1 MIEIEW
7 PWVFLLLPLPLVVYF
22 FMPPTIGQDSALRV
36 PFFQEVMQLHGDSV
50 ASKSR
55 SWLSLV
61 LLVVIWLLLLLSC
74 SRPNY
79 VGQPVQLPSAARDLM
94 LAVDISGSMEEADM
108 EIDGRPVRRIE
119 AVKAVVGE
127 FAQRRQSDR
136 LGLILFADQAYLQ
149 APLTF
154 DLATIKKLLDEA
166 QLGFAGTKTAIG
178 DAIGLAIKRMV
189 ERPAESRVVVLL
201 TDGANN
207 AGKVE
212 PLEAAKLAAEQGIT
226 LYTIGIGAGEQVV
239 RSFFGSTV
247 VNPSRDLDEGTL
259 REIASITGG
268 KYYRAK
274 NVEEL
279 QKIYAELDK
288 IEPVDQDA
296 ETFRPRDALYYW
308 PLALALLL
316 SALLALLARLR

>member
-7 PWVFLLLPLPLVVYF
+7 PWILLLLPLPLAVYF
-22 FMPPTIGQDSALRV
+22 LMPALQSQDSALRV
-36 PFFQEVMQLHGDSV
+36 PFFDDVTQLHDKSV
-50 ASKSR
+50 VAKSR
-55 SWLSLV
+55 SMLSL
-61 LLVVIWLLLLLSC
+61 LMLSLIWLLIIVAS

-79 VGQPVQLPSAARDLM
+79 VGQPLQLPSAARDLM
-94 LAVDISGSMEEADM
+94 LAVDISGSMEETDM
-108 EIDGRPVRRIE
+108 EINGRSVRRVD

-127 FAQRRQSDR
+127 FAERRESDR
-136 LGLILFADQAYLQ
+136 LGLILFADNAYLQ

-154 DLATIKKLLDEA
+154 DLATVKQLLDEA

-178 DAIGLAIKRMV
+178 DAIGLAIKRMT

-207 AGKVE
+207 AGKVD

-226 LYTIGIGAGEQVV
+226 LYTIGVGAGEQVV
-239 RSFFGSTV
+239 RSFFGSSV
-247 VNPSRDLDEGTL
+247 VNPSRDLDEETL
-259 REIASITGG
+259 QEVASLTGG

-279 QKIYAELDK
+279 ERIYAELDK

-296 ETFRPRDALYYW
+296 ETFRPRDPLFHW
-308 PLALALLL
+308 PMGLALLL
-316 SALLALLARLR
+316 SVILVILSRAR

>member
-7 PWVFLLLPLPLVVYF
+7 PWVFLLLPLPLAVYF
-22 FMPPTIGQDSALRV
+22 LMPAIQSQDSALCV
-36 PFFQEVMQLHGDSV
+36 PFFQDVTQLHDGSV
-50 ASKSR
+50 VAKSR
-55 SWLSLV
+55 SLLS
-61 LLVVIWLLLLLSC
+61 LLLLSLVWVLLIIAS

-79 VGQPVQLPSAARDLM
+79 VGQPLQLPSVARDLM
-94 LAVDISGSMEEADM
+94 LAVDISGSMDETDM
-108 EIDGRPVRRIE
+108 QINGRSVRRVD

-127 FAQRRQSDR
+127 FVERRQSDR
-136 LGLILFADQAYLQ
+136 LGLILFADNAYLQ
-149 APLTF
+149 TPLTF
-154 DLATIKKLLDEA
+154 DLATVKQLLDEA

-178 DAIGLAIKRMV
+178 DAIGLAIKRMI
-189 ERPAESRVVVLL
+189 ERPAKSRVVVLL

-212 PLEAAKLAAEQGIT
+212 PLEAARLAAEQGIR

-239 RSFFGSTV
+239 RSFFGSSV
-247 VNPSRDLDEGTL
+247 VNPSRDLDEDTL
-259 REIASITGG
+259 QEIASLTGG

-279 QKIYAELDK
+279 EKIYVELDK

-296 ETFRPRDALYYW
+296 EIFRPRDPLFYW
-308 PLALALLL
+308 PMTLALLL
-316 SALLALLARLR
+316 SVALVLLGRAR